1 MKKKLLTATLATT
14 MAFFVAESYSADSN
28 TICLLTGMPPSNI
41 TVQTIKKIKAGKHSF
56 GSVNAVIPLLIREA
70 KKLNAD
76 AVINYNGSQRFG
88 FWPWQFIRPIATG
101 VAVTWTL
108 PEGTTCE
115 SIGGT
120 YKTRLNGPLT
130 TDV

>member
-1 MKKKLLTATLATT
+1 MKIKLFTAALATIMILFT
-14 MAFFVAESYSADSN
+14 TESQSAPPN
-28 TICLLTGMPPSNI
+28 TVCLLSGMPPSDVK
-41 TVQTIKKIKAGKHSF
+41 VQTIRNIKAGKHSF

-70 KKLNAD
+70 NKLNAD

-101 VAVTWTL
+101 VAVRWTL
-108 PEGTTCE
+108 PEGISCE
-115 SIGGT
+115 GIGGT